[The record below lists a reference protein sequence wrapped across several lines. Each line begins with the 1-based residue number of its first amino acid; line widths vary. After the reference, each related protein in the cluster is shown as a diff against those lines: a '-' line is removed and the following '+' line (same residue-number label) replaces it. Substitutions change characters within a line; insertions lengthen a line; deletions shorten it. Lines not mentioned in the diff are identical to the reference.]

1 METPV
6 STQWIDQ
13 YLGISDI
20 DNPSFE
26 EVRNF
31 MILWNLFESLL
42 FQGSYSNLKAIHKSQ
57 SLQLDK
63 QLITDTI
70 TYFRNRYIA
79 NNATT
84 PYYANLRLRHNDNE
98 PLIKDVLLGKI
109 NNESETVLA
118 IIIIIYR
125 YRNNL
130 FHG

>member
-57 SLQLDK
+57 SLQFLYLQPIITQYFIDNK
-63 QLITDTI
+63 SEIWLLFLIAHSK
-70 TYFRNRYIA
+70 R
-79 NNATT
+79 
-84 PYYANLRLRHNDNE
+84 
-98 PLIKDVLLGKI
+98 
-109 NNESETVLA
+109 
-118 IIIIIYR
+118 
-125 YRNNL
+125 
-130 FHG
+130 

>member
-57 SLQLDK
+57 SLQISYLQPIITQYFIDNK
-63 QLITDTI
+63 SEIWLLFLIAHSK
-70 TYFRNRYIA
+70 R
-79 NNATT
+79 
-84 PYYANLRLRHNDNE
+84 
-98 PLIKDVLLGKI
+98 
-109 NNESETVLA
+109 
-118 IIIIIYR
+118 
-125 YRNNL
+125 
-130 FHG
+130 

>member
-57 SLQLDK
+57 SLQSIKFKLTIATFFNFVTNGSDSIMKKEEVTTFIRIVYGFLD
-63 QLITDTI
+63 LFIYGI
-70 TYFRNRYIA
+70 V
-79 NNATT
+79 NA
-84 PYYANLRLRHNDNE
+84 
-98 PLIKDVLLGKI
+98 
-109 NNESETVLA
+109 
-118 IIIIIYR
+118 
-125 YRNNL
+125 
-130 FHG
+130 

>member
-70 TYFRNRYIA
+70 TLSDCHMHSISAHYISV
-79 NNATT
+79 
-84 PYYANLRLRHNDNE
+84 HQ
-98 PLIKDVLLGKI
+98 KFI
-109 NNESETVLA
+109 NKQQPC
-118 IIIIIYR
+118 
-125 YRNNL
+125 
-130 FHG
+130 

>member
-57 SLQLDK
+57 SLQLEYLQPIITQYFIDNK
-63 QLITDTI
+63 SEIWLLFLIAHSK
-70 TYFRNRYIA
+70 R
-79 NNATT
+79 
-84 PYYANLRLRHNDNE
+84 
-98 PLIKDVLLGKI
+98 
-109 NNESETVLA
+109 
-118 IIIIIYR
+118 
-125 YRNNL
+125 
-130 FHG
+130 